1 MMDKGIWQVLGRAL
15 ALGGGNAVLALLIG
29 LGLTALGLDV
39 ALAAAAGVVFV
50 LAPGAYNYLDRDLAG
65 RPIVTMD
72 PIEGNAPFIRYPSGK
87 FTRPEDNGLN
97 NADFVYVAGLLAPQY
112 TSLAPLV
119 AELDRETWA
128 SLDPDS
134 DLADAVLDSISALI
148 DAVPDWTPDGQ
159 LPLFALFLTDLER
172 MLREGLSLDFVHPED
187 MRAAPP
193 PRSLN

>member
-1 MMDKGIWQVLGRAL
+1 MDNGIWRVLGRAL
-15 ALGGGNAVLALLIG
+15 ALGAGNAALAVLIG
-29 LGLTALGLDV
+29 LGLVALGLDA

-72 PIEGNAPFIRYPSGK
+72 PIEGNAPFIRFPSGK

-97 NADFVYVAGLLAPQY
+97 NADFVFVAGLLAPQY
-112 TSLAPLV
+112 ASLRSLV

-128 SLDPDS
+128 SLDPDN

-159 LPLFALFLTDLER
+159 LPLYALFLTDLEGMMR
-172 MLREGLSLDFVHPED
+172 DGLGLEFVHPED
-187 MRAAPP
+187 ARPAPP